1 MAGAG
6 DVYETGRQPFKP
18 QTVLL
23 RAEASAVGL
32 NSICSAM
39 IGTVSAVIGIREMTT
54 LEPTPGSP
62 E

>member
-23 RAEASAVGL
+23 RAEASAGGDQSGEARHFTGVVL
-32 NSICSAM
+32 S
-39 IGTVSAVIGIREMTT
+39 
-54 LEPTPGSP
+54 EPGCA
-62 E
+62 